1 MFPNPGGTG
10 GTAFAPGGGKF
21 RFVLSSLLLLK
32 KNVAVHN
39 DLTDLEFHLNP
50 VDDSTANWNVQ
61 WYINNTISLVIVQHV
76 IHPIQ
81 ICSMCQK

>member
-50 VDDSTANWNVQ
+50 VEDSTVNIISILIRGKNFQ
-61 WYINNTISLVIVQHV
+61 WCVNNKIALVVA
-76 IHPIQ
+76 
-81 ICSMCQK
+81 